1 MLADSAAQQVAAQ
14 PTKSR
19 IEYQKYNYGCCNV
32 EQVKNRIVKV
42 QPLAKQP
49 IKLKEGNKSAT
60 GCCTGQ
66 QLKNRIKNKNSTSC
80 RIVNQV

>member
-32 EQVKNRIVKV
+32 EQVKNRNVKV
-42 QPLAKQP
+42 QPVAKQP
-49 IKLKEGNKSAT
+49 IKLEERNKSTT
-60 GCCTGQ
+60 GCCTAD
-66 QLKNRIKNKNSTSC
+66 
-80 RIVNQV
+80 QV